1 MENRD
6 EHYMQR
12 CFDLARLGAGSV
24 APNPMV
30 GAVIVYKDRIIGE
43 GYHQMYG
50 KAHAEVNAVNSVA
63 PKDRHLLKKSTI
75 YVSLE
80 PCNIHRNTP
89 PCTLLILREEI
100 PRVVVSSVDQT
111 PGVNGSGLNRLRQ
124 AGVEVVEGVLK
135 EQGQR
140 LSEPRNTFITENRPY
155 IRLKFAQSRNGVFAP
170 EKNEQLWLTHP
181 YTKRLVHKW
190 RSEASAILAGANT
203 VLTDDPKLTN
213 RLYFGHS
220 PVRVLLD
227 LQGNL
232 PSGLNVFSEEA
243 PTLLFRSDDLPSTR
257 GLPDSVTTYPV
268 PEGERP
274 LQYMLRKLYDLKL
287 STLMVEGGIKTLEAF
302 MEAGVWDEALVLTGE
317 RYLSKGRTAPRLPV
331 APNSVRSLGTDS
343 VSHFYRRPIR

>member
-30 GAVIVYKDRIIGE
+30 GAVIVHKNRIIGE

-50 KAHAEVNAVNSVA
+50 KAHAEVNAVNSVTA
-63 PKDRHLLKKSTI
+63 EDRHLLKESTI
-75 YVSLE
+75 YISLE

-89 PCTLLILREEI
+89 PCTLLILQEEI

-140 LSEPRNTFITENRPY
+140 LSEPRNTFVTENRPY
-155 IRLKFAQSRNGVFAP
+155 VQLKFAQSSNGVFAP

-232 PSGLNVFSEEA
+232 PSGLNLFSDEA
-243 PTLLFRSDDLPSTR
+243 PTLLFRADGLGPIRD
-257 GLPDSVTTYPV
+257 LPDSVTVFPV
-268 PEGERP
+268 TEDEQP
-274 LQYMLRKLYDLKL
+274 LQYLLRQLHDLKI
-287 STLMVEGGIKTLEAF
+287 STLMVEGGIKTLKAF
-302 MEAGVWDEALVLTGE
+302 IHAGLWDEALVLTGKH
-317 RYLSKGRTAPRLPV
+317 YLSEGRAAPRLPV
-331 APNSVRSLGTDS
+331 APNAVCRLGTDCI
-343 VSHFYRRPIR
+343 SHFYRRPIR